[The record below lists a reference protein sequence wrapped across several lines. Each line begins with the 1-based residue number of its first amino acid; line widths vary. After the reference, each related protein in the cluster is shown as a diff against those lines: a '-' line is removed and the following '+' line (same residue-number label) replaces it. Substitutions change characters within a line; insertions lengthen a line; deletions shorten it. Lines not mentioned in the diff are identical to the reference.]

1 MLADF
6 VDTLATWVQQIVTGL
21 GAPGITLVALF
32 ENLFP
37 PTPSE
42 FLYPL
47 AGKMAFDGA
56 VTLPLVILAGVI
68 GSLMGSAVYYTLG
81 YQLGADRAR
90 EAIARYGTLH
100 LWRFHITLF
109 TVEAYDKALALFE
122 KHGGKIVFFARI
134 MPLVH
139 GVVSIPAGVTRMK
152 PLPFVIYTALGSAAW
167 IAPLATLGYWL
178 GSQWEQVLAIM
189 DAYETLCYGL
199 FAAFI
204 VYLVVRRV
212 QKQRREKNFHHRD
225 AERTEVSQS
234 NIYP

>member
-1 MLADF
+1 MLSDF
-6 VDTLATWVQQIVTGL
+6 VDTLTAWVQHIVTSL

-56 VTLPLVILAGVI
+56 VTLPLVVIAGVL
-68 GSLMGSAVYYTLG
+68 GSLMGSAIYYTLG
-81 YQLGADRAR
+81 YQLGADRTR
-90 EAIARYGTLH
+90 DAIARYGILRV
-100 LWRFHITLF
+100 WRFRIPLF
-109 TVEAYDKALALFE
+109 TVETYDKALALFE

-152 PLPFVIYTALGSAAW
+152 PLPFIFYTALGSAAW
-167 IAPLATLGYWL
+167 ITPLATLGYWL
-178 GSQWEQVLAIM
+178 GSQWEQILAMI
-189 DAYETLCYGL
+189 DAYETLCYVL
-199 FAAFI
+199 FAAFTG
-204 VYLVVRRV
+204 YLLVRRV
-212 QKQRREKNFHHRD
+212 QKQRREKAVLAN
-225 AERTEVSQS
+225 
-234 NIYP
+234 

>member
-6 VDTLATWVQQIVTGL
+6 VDTLTTWVQYVVTSL

-56 VTLPLVILAGVI
+56 VTLPMVVIAGVL
-68 GSLMGSAVYYTLG
+68 GSLMGSGVYYTLG

-90 EAIARYGTLH
+90 EAIIRYGTLH
-100 LWRFHITLF
+100 IWRFRIPLF

-134 MPLVH
+134 LPLVH

-152 PLPFVIYTALGSAAW
+152 PLPFVIYTVLGSTAW
-167 IAPLATLGYWL
+167 IVPLAILGYWL
-178 GSQWEQVLAIM
+178 GSQWQQVLAIM
-189 DAYETLCYGL
+189 DTYETLCYIAL
-199 FAAFI
+199 ALFI
-204 VYLVVRRV
+204 VYFIANKYLLKPKVEATP
-212 QKQRREKNFHHRD
+212 K
-225 AERTEVSQS
+225 
-234 NIYP
+234 